1 MTTITQTIFDRLR
14 KGERL
19 PASVQTYFAPA
30 NEITTAP
37 SGSENARSVKVH
49 IKALGKGVI
58 QHPIFGPVVHDFS
71 TARIPG
77 RLAIDDTHG
86 NEVGP
91 ANKVSVTEYG
101 LEADGFV
108 VPKTFRDAAGAF
120 VEDPNHP
127 SSRIAY
133 NLREG
138 IPQAAS
144 ADWRGPFDV
153 ELIPEGATMQVNGM
167 DVTGP
172 CLKIMNWGVRSL
184 AICKVGVDPSA
195 LSEAQLNSAGQELA
209 PAPGKV
215 TVAGEKAKPEN
226 AVAPVVP
233 VGTLPVSAAAQ
244 QNAVNNEGTKP
255 MTDEAKKQQNEEYA
269 ALQAKHAQEL
279 CQLNAEH
286 ATARAAAPADKIGD
300 VIKGQSTQLNEMY
313 AKHGQEMAAHVAK
326 YCADESQ
333 LNSASPAAP
342 AATAHAAPVT
352 PAASSP
358 APVKEGDQTH
368 ALPPEKKQELAL
380 AGEAKTSV
388 VATCNEAAA
397 ACASLATAIRPVN
410 PEVADDAT
418 EAADHFKTAAT
429 AVAGDQTN
437 DGDETW
443 EAFSA
448 GRCLLND
455 IAAVDTAE
463 AKAAIVSLTKAVTL
477 LADNYGPGICCY
489 SLTHQFTPK
498 SKTAPATTVAPV
510 TDQPAVDAPT
520 TAVGV
525 EAGKVDPA
533 AQLNSAGKVE
543 GAALVVPVDTAPAK
557 VTEPV
562 SPQATAQPVDLAKQY
577 SDVGLDP
584 KIGVLGVLQQYAA
597 SKAEVATLNER
608 VKKLAGGAAPVEAT
622 PVKADPQLLS
632 WPALVNGIVQEYAEK
647 GQTIEVGQAHAIA
660 CERYKDANA
669 KLRIPLKQ
677 K

>member
-1 MTTITQTIFDRLR
+1 MPTITQTIFDRLR

-19 PASVQTYFAPA
+19 PSSVQTYFAPA
-30 NEITTAP
+30 NEVVTSPA
-37 SGSENARSVKVH
+37 GSDKARSVKVH

-77 RLAIDDTHG
+77 RVAIDDTHG

-91 ANKVSVTEYG
+91 ANKLSVTEYG
-101 LEADGFV
+101 LEADGYV
-108 VPKTFRDAAGAF
+108 TPKTDRDAAGNL
-120 VEDPNHP
+120 VEDKDHP

-138 IPQAAS
+138 IPQSAS

-172 CLKIMNWGVRSL
+172 CLKIMNWGVRSI
-184 AICKVGVDPSA
+184 AICKVGVDPTA

-244 QNAVNNEGTKP
+244 QNAVNNEETEN
-255 MTDEAKKQQNEEYA
+255 MDQETEYA
-269 ALQAKHAQEL
+269 ALQTKHAQEL

-286 ATARAAAPADKIGD
+286 ATARAAAPADKIAD
-300 VIKGQSTQLNEMY
+300 LIKDHSTQLNEMY
-313 AKHGQEMAAHVAK
+313 ARHGQEMAAHVAK
-326 YCADESQ
+326 YAKADAQ
-333 LNSASPAAP
+333 LNSASPAV
-342 AATAHAAPVT
+342 AAPVAT
-352 PAASSP
+352 AAPAESAASAP
-358 APVKEGDQTH
+358 AKVEDQTH
-368 ALPPEKKQELAL
+368 ALPPDKKQELAL

-388 VATCNEAAA
+388 VAACTEAAA
-397 ACASLATAIRPVN
+397 SCAALATAIRPVN
-410 PEVADDAT
+410 PEVAEDAV
-418 EAADHFKTAAT
+418 EAGDHFKTAAL
-429 AVAGDQTN
+429 AVKGDQTN
-437 DGDETW
+437 DGDETC

-448 GRCLLND
+448 GRCLLGA

-463 AKAAIVSLTKAVTL
+463 AKAAIVSLTKAVKL
-477 LADNYGPGICCY
+477 LADNYGAGICCY

-498 SKTAPATTVAPV
+498 SKTAPATIVAPV
-510 TDQPAVDAPT
+510 TDKPAVEPAAP
-520 TAVGV
+520 AAAV
-525 EAGKVDPA
+525 EAGKVDPS
-533 AQLNSAGKVE
+533 AQLNSTGKVE
-543 GAALVVPVDTAPAK
+543 GAALVVPVDTKP
-557 VTEPV
+557 VTTPETKPE
-562 SPQATAQPVDLAKQY
+562 PQATDLPPDLAKQY
-577 SDVGLDP
+577 ADLGLDP
-584 KIGVLGVLQQYAA
+584 KAGLVGVLQQYAA
-597 SKAEVATLNER
+597 AQKTNADLQER
-608 VKKLAGGAAPVEAT
+608 VKKLAGGAAPVEAAL
-622 PVKADPQLLS
+622 VKADLQQLS
-632 WPALVNGIVQEYAEK
+632 WPALVNGIVQEYANK
-647 GQTIEVGQAHAIA
+647 GQMIEVQQAHAIA